1 MCMPARLV
9 LGLDIGGTAT
19 RALVATEHGERLGS
33 GQGPGG
39 NPTSHGA
46 ERSAAA
52 LLTALGQ
59 ALAGVDPGRVGAA
72 TLGVA
77 GGQRLAADPQ
87 ARAAFDGAWRA
98 AGLRCP
104 YTIVSDALVAY
115 AAGTAATAGTVL
127 IAGTGAIAAAVR
139 DGALDR
145 VADGHGWL
153 LGDAGSGFWLG
164 REAVRVALSELD
176 RRAPLAQLSTMVL
189 VELLGSAEIAPRPR
203 ETVAALV
210 QRVIAA
216 PPVALA
222 ALAPLVM
229 RGYGESDPTA
239 IALVRTAADHL
250 VSTVHI
256 VRGAGDDT
264 PIVLAGG
271 LLAADCPLGIEVRGR
286 LAQAWPAAPRPSAGD
301 GAAAAAW
308 LAIRDLPDSDPAG
321 ADLHARLFD
330 PAGAG

>member
-1 MCMPARLV
+1 MPAHLV

-19 RALVATEHGERLGS
+19 RALVATEQGERLGS

-52 LLTALGQ
+52 LLTALRQ
-59 ALAGVDPGRVGAA
+59 ALAGVDPGRVRAA

-77 GGQRLAADPQ
+77 GGHRLASDPQ
-87 ARAAFDGAWRA
+87 ARSAFDAAWRA

-115 AAGTAATAGTVL
+115 AAGTAAMAGTVL

-145 VADGHGWL
+145 IADGHGWL

-164 REAVRVALSELD
+164 REAVRSALSELD
-176 RRAPLAQLSTMVL
+176 RQSLLGQLSTMVL
-189 VELLGSAEIAPRPR
+189 VELLGSAEITPRPR
-203 ETVAALV
+203 DTVAALV
-210 QRVIAA
+210 QRVNAA

-239 IALVRTAADHL
+239 IALVAAAADHL
-250 VSTVHI
+250 VSTVHV
-256 VRGAGDDT
+256 VREAGEDT

-271 LLAADCPLGIEVRGR
+271 LLAVDCPLGIEVRGR
-286 LAQAWPAAPRPSAGD
+286 LAGAWPAAPRPSAGD

-308 LAIRDLPDSDPAG
+308 LATRDLPHADPAD
-321 ADLHARLFD
+321 AHLHARLVD
-330 PAGAG
+330 PAGS